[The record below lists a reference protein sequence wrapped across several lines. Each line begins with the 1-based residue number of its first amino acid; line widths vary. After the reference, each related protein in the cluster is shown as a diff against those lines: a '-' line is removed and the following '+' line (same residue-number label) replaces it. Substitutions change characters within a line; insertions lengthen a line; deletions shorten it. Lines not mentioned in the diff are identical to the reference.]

1 MNNHKMIV
9 IRKETDVELNKIRHE
24 GQSYDGVIRELIK
37 KELVV

>member
-1 MNNHKMIV
+1 MTNHKMIV
-9 IRKETDVELNKIRHE
+9 IRKETDAELNKIRHE